1 MSTGLVLQYC
11 VIGAVVAASCGVMVR
26 KLAPAWSAR
35 GIERVAAHL
44 VEPQR
49 AAWARW
55 LGRRLSRSAG
65 AAQGCGSGC
74 STCGGCGT
82 AADATAEEAP
92 LTFQPRAGRDS
103 N

>member
-26 KLAPAWSAR
+26 KLAPGWSAR
-35 GIERVAAHL
+35 GIARVAARL
-44 VEPQR
+44 AEPQR
-49 AAWARW
+49 AAWSRW
-55 LGRRLSRSAG
+55 LGRRLSRSTG
-65 AAQGCGSGC
+65 AASGCDSGC

-82 AADATAEEAP
+82 AAAPTADEAP
-92 LTFQPRAGRDS
+92 LTFKPRAGRNS